1 VTYPGNASL
10 PSEVRER
17 VAQTFRQTVD
27 LFKQGRHDEVRAGC
41 DLMLKMD
48 PLFEPA
54 KRMLDK
60 LNNPFASVDVDAL
73 LASVS
78 SDDSGPVAEARS
90 AFASRDFRRVME
102 ICGSVLASDP
112 ANAAARELGAAA
124 TEKLE
129 SEPFVMQFVEQ
140 ARNEIA
146 AGRLDAAKSALDK
159 AASLDEDHPAVTGTL
174 ASLEA
179 AKSGGGFIPPFDSA
193 SAFASPAEEPTAAPS
208 GFDFSSA
215 FVVDSPAPAAPPPA
229 SAPSAAQAAD
239 FGFTFEEEQK
249 AAAPSASFAA
259 PPKAFEPPAAASGA
273 VFDGAG
279 PTEFDFTTAAVDLSP
294 DDAAKI
300 KQYLAEGDAA
310 YGKQDFQKAIDLWS
324 RIFLIDVT
332 NDEAS
337 QRIELARKKRLEV
350 DQQID
355 DLMVAGTLAFEKK
368 DNATAREKFEEVLRL
383 DPTHFNANEYL
394 EKINDLQSGGVAPS
408 EPARQMPHAAP
419 ALDDLYDDYQ
429 SSDEMLSPA
438 EGVAAAAATGRVKT
452 AAPAARSSKKGIPKI
467 ALIGGAVALVAILAA
482 AAWFMLAPKGP
493 KFDPAA
499 TQAEFDRAATYAGHG
514 EFDRAIDVLKA
525 INPED
530 PMHNKALELI
540 ADYQGQKAQAHDKA
554 AQADYDARL
563 TKAREAFAIKNFL
576 EAKAQYESAS
586 AIKTLSPE
594 DQANYQIATQQAAK
608 LDAAQVLF
616 KEGKYVESIAALEQL
631 LVEDPENVSVRLLL
645 ANAHFNL
652 GRSLL
657 ETGQLKQAGEE
668 FNKTLEFNPQDEL
681 AQRSKEFAER
691 YDGEQPDL
699 LYQIYVKYLP
709 TR

>member
-1 VTYPGNASL
+1 VTYPGNSSL

-27 LFKQGRHDEVRAGC
+27 LFKQGRSDEVRAGC
-41 DLMLKMD
+41 ELMLKMD

-60 LNNPFASVDVDAL
+60 LNNPFASVDVEAL
-73 LASVS
+73 LASVG

-112 ANAAARELGAAA
+112 SNAAARELGAAA

-129 SEPFVMQFVEQ
+129 AEPFVMQFVEQ
-140 ARNEIA
+140 ARNELA

-159 AASLDEDHPAVTGTL
+159 AASLDEDHPGVTGTY

-179 AKSGGGFIPPFDSA
+179 AKSGGASAAPFDTS
-193 SAFASPAEEPTAAPS
+193 SAFAPPAEETAAPS

-215 FVVDSPAPAAPPPA
+215 FVVDSPAPAAPTAFAP
-229 SAPSAAQAAD
+229 PSAAQAAD
-239 FGFTFEEEQK
+239 FGFTFEEEK
-249 AAAPSASFAA
+249 AAKPAGGYEA
-259 PPKAFEPPAAASGA
+259 PPSAFEPPPGA

-300 KQYLAEGDAA
+300 KQYLTEGDAA

-394 EKINDLQSGGVAPS
+394 EKITDLQSGAVAPS
-408 EPARQMPHAAP
+408 EPPRTMPHAAP
-419 ALDDLYDDYQ
+419 ALDDLYDDYET
-429 SSDEMLSPA
+429 SEDVLAPSDSA
-438 EGVAAAAATGRVKT
+438 ASVASTGRVKT
-452 AAPAARSSKKGIPKI
+452 AAPAARGAKRGIPKV
-467 ALIGGAVALVAILAA
+467 AVIGGAVALLAIIAA
-482 AAWFMLAPKGP
+482 FGWFMFAPKGP

-499 TQAEFDRAATYAGHG
+499 TQAELERAAAYAGHA

-540 ADYQGQKAQAHDKA
+540 ADYQEQKAQAHDKA
-554 AQADYDARL
+554 AQADYDTRL

-576 EAKAQYESAS
+576 EAKSQYESAS

-594 DQANYQIATQQAAK
+594 DQANYQVASQQAAK
-608 LDAAQVLF
+608 LDAAQMLF
-616 KEGKYVESIAALEQL
+616 KEGKYVESIAALDQL
-631 LVEDPENVSVRLLL
+631 LLEDPENVSVRLLL

-657 ETGQLKQAGEE
+657 ESEQLTQAGEE
-668 FNKTLEFNPQDEL
+668 FSRTLEFNPQDDL
-681 AQRSKEFAER
+681 AQRSKDFAQR
-691 YDGEQPDL
+691 YDGEPKDL
-699 LYQIYVKYLP
+699 LYRIYVRYLP
-709 TR
+709 VR

>member
-17 VAQTFRQTVD
+17 VAQTFRHTVD
-27 LFKQGRHDEVRAGC
+27 LFKQGRSDEVRAGC
-41 DLMLKMD
+41 ELMLKMD

-60 LNNPFASVDVDAL
+60 LNNPFASVDVEAL
-73 LASVS
+73 LASVG

-112 ANAAARELGAAA
+112 SNASARELGAAA

-129 SEPFVMQFVEQ
+129 AEPFVMQFVEQ
-140 ARNEIA
+140 ARNELA

-159 AASLDEDHPAVTGTL
+159 AASLDEDHPGVTGTYV
-174 ASLEA
+174 SLEA
-179 AKSGGGFIPPFDSA
+179 ARSGGGFVPSFDAS
-193 SAFASPAEEPTAAPS
+193 SAFATPAEEPIAAPS

-215 FVVDSPAPAAPPPA
+215 FVVDSPAPAAPPA
-229 SAPSAAQAAD
+229 SSAPSAAQAAD

-249 AAAPSASFAA
+249 GAAPVAS
-259 PPKAFEPPAAASGA
+259 FEPPPGAFQPPAASGA

-300 KQYLAEGDAA
+300 KQYLSEGDAA

-355 DLMVAGTLAFEKK
+355 DLMVAGTLAFEKR

-394 EKINDLQSGGVAPS
+394 EKITDLQSGGAMPS
-408 EPARQMPHAAP
+408 EPARPAPHAAP
-419 ALDDLYDDYQ
+419 ALDDLYDDDYQ
-429 SSDEMLSPA
+429 SSDEQLTPSDSAPA
-438 EGVAAAAATGRVKT
+438 VSATGRVKT
-452 AAPAARSSKKGIPKI
+452 APAARGAKKGIPKV
-467 ALIGGAVALVAILAA
+467 AVIGGALALVAVLAA
-482 AAWFMLAPKGP
+482 AAWFMLSPKGP

-499 TQAEFDRAATYAGHG
+499 TQAEFERAASYAGHG

-554 AQADYDARL
+554 AQADYEARL

-586 AIKTLSPE
+586 AIKTLNPE

-608 LDAAQVLF
+608 LDAAQMLF
-616 KEGKYVESIAALEQL
+616 KEGKYVEAIASLDQL
-631 LVEDPENVSVRLLL
+631 LIEDPENVSIRLLL

-657 ETGQLKQAGEE
+657 ESGQLKQAGEE
-668 FNKTLEFNPQDEL
+668 FNTTLEFNPQDEL
-681 AQRSKEFAER
+681 AQRSKEFAQR
-691 YDGEQPDL
+691 YDGEMPDL
-699 LYQIYVKYLP
+699 LFRIYVKYLP
-709 TR
+709 IR